1 MQRSNRLVNVIM
13 VGLAA
18 GLPGPR
24 CTQAGRNVRCEAIAT
39 KSAPG
44 RRLLL
49 LLASTTPA
57 LAGPREA
64 LALPGFQKDLNKPR
78 RSKIPREKYTFNED
92 GLGVYDVEVGGGD
105 PVMLGDRVAVHF
117 DCKWKTLTVYTSR
130 QGMGVTGGN
139 PLGFD
144 VGAEGAGGTL
154 KGLDLGVR
162 GMRVG
167 GRRSLIV
174 PPNLAWGD
182 RQVGE
187 VPPNSELTI
196 EVEVLSIKRN
206 PLGRRIRRESAEEA

>member
-44 RRLLL
+44 RSASRMLGRRRSHAVKSPVLTTTDGSLPRRRLLL

-78 RSKIPREKYTFNED
+78 RSKIPR
-92 GLGVYDVEVGGGD
+92 
-105 PVMLGDRVAVHF
+105 
-117 DCKWKTLTVYTSR
+117 
-130 QGMGVTGGN
+130 
-139 PLGFD
+139 
-144 VGAEGAGGTL
+144 
-154 KGLDLGVR
+154 
-162 GMRVG
+162 
-167 GRRSLIV
+167 
-174 PPNLAWGD
+174 
-182 RQVGE
+182 
-187 VPPNSELTI
+187 
-196 EVEVLSIKRN
+196 
-206 PLGRRIRRESAEEA
+206 